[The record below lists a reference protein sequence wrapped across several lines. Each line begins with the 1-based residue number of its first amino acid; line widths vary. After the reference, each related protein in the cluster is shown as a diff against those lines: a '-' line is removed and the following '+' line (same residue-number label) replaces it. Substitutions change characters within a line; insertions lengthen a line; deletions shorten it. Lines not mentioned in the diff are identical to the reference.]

1 MIIHPIEQTGSYTDI
16 VGSNLKYMKLHNN
29 DSGFEVSAY
38 CKRRF
43 FPGFIVVSL
52 TILFAAGCASRHVSH
67 PSVKTEKHISRMGYT
82 IQVGAFSKAENA
94 ARLTELLF
102 NQGLD
107 ATYFVARAGLYKV
120 RFGNFPSKSAALEK
134 AESLKSV
141 EIIDEY
147 YIVSPEEY
155 AIAKSQKYGRS
166 YLREEIVK
174 AARSFVGVPYL
185 WGGSYSD
192 TGFDCSGLAMTIY
205 QLNGLD
211 LPRSSKEQYEAG
223 DPVKQD
229 QLLKGDLVFFRMSGG
244 DKVSHVGVYT
254 GDGKFI
260 HAPRKGKTICVD
272 SLSKSYF
279 RKRFAGGR
287 SYL

>member
-1 MIIHPIEQTGSYTDI
+1 MDT
-16 VGSNLKYMKLHNN
+16 VGSRLKYLIRHSN
-29 DSGFEVSAY
+29 DSDFDRSAY
-38 CKRRF
+38 CKSRF
-43 FPGFIVVSL
+43 FLRFIAVS
-52 TILFAAGCASRHVSH
+52 IAVLFAAGCTTRHVYH
-67 PSVKTEKHISRMGYT
+67 PSVKTEKHVPQMGYT

-94 ARLTELLF
+94 ARLTELLHD
-102 NQGLD
+102 QGVD

-134 AESLKSV
+134 AESLKSI

-155 AIAKSQKYGRS
+155 AIAKSQKYGRE

-174 AARSFVGVPYL
+174 SARSFVGVPYL
-185 WGGSYSD
+185 WGGSSSD
-192 TGFDCSGLAMTIY
+192 TGFDCSGFTMTIY

-223 DPVKQD
+223 DPVKHD

-244 DKVSHVGVYT
+244 DKVSHVAVYT
-254 GDGKFI
+254 GDGQFI
-260 HAPRKGKTICVD
+260 HAPGRGKAICVD

-279 RKRFAGGR
+279 RKRYAGGR